1 VLWTFGPAIVE
12 ALQLPSED
20 ALARDFWDSK
30 AARRH
35 ARAIRG
41 FLSWSR
47 AQPCGFDR
55 LSPH

>member
-30 AARRH
+30 LLADMPVP
-35 ARAIRG
+35 
-41 FLSWSR
+41 SR
-47 AQPCGFDR
+47 A
-55 LSPH
+55 S